1 MSTLAVILQDGWGS
15 FRTVAVIFKKG
26 FMNDV
31 IVSIAAM
38 LLNRITLF
46 AIDAAMVGKKDL

>member
-15 FRTVAVIFKKG
+15 FRTVAVIYKKG
-26 FMNDV
+26 SMNDV

-38 LLNRITLF
+38 LLNRIT
-46 AIDAAMVGKKDL
+46 MVGKIDL